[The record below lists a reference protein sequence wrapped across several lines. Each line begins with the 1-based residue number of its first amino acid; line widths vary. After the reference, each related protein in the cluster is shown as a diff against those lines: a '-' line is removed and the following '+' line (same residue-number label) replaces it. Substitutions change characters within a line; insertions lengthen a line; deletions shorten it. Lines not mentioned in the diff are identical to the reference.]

1 MSNKLYLLLLVCSL
15 LSACS
20 SKSVDVTPTGLT
32 GTWIEKANRKDTLV
46 FNSAISLAYSDGNL
60 LVKREGPMSKVVGE
74 GFYSFYVKEK
84 TIYVRNWLSSY
95 SGHTGYPISQTQQE
109 LKVGNFFE
117 VGFNKPHT
125 AVRTFVRL

>member
-1 MSNKLYLLLLVCSL
+1 MSNKLYLFLAICGL

-20 SKSVDVTPTGLT
+20 SKSIDVTPTGLT

-46 FNSAISLAYSDGNL
+46 FNSAISLGFSDGNL
-60 LVKREGPMSKVVGE
+60 LVKRAGPMSTVVGG
-74 GFYSFYVKEK
+74 GFYAFYIKDK
-84 TIYVRNWLSSY
+84 TIYVRNWLSSN
-95 SGHTGYPISQTQQE
+95 SMHTGYPISQTQHE

-125 AVRTFVRL
+125 AVRKFVRL